1 MTSRRDFLK
10 GVAAAGTLSGIA
22 AQSQTGRALAQAQ
35 MGGAAAALPSSSSF
49 SGMEAE
55 PPEGYSADE
64 AAHYFVQN
72 PASDF
77 MVDVIRNLGIDYIT
91 ANPASSYRGL
101 QESIVNYAGNKNPEF
116 VTCLHEETAIAMG
129 HGYAKI
135 AYKPLAMLCHGT
147 VGLQHASMAIYN
159 AYADHVPL
167 IIFGGNH
174 LDAADRRPGAEWSH
188 AAQDCAKLVR
198 DFTKWDDTP
207 VSLAHFAESL
217 TRAYKIATTPPMG
230 PVMIT
235 LDGHLQEMEVGD
247 NRPAIPEFRPTVPS
261 QGELGA
267 LREVAQ
273 MLVNAER
280 PVIMAG
286 SMARTPEGM
295 KDLVELAEV
304 LQIPVSAGGG
314 RMNFPN
320 DHHLYQSGRLVRE
333 ADVVLGLEV
342 GSFWRTVWSMRDL
355 VHRETRR
362 VLSPDVK
369 LISLGLNDVYL
380 KANYQ
385 NFQRYQPVD
394 LSIAG
399 DAQASL
405 PALIEEVKR
414 AMTAQRRSQNAAR
427 EDEFRRSHQ
436 ESRTQARKQ
445 AAYGWNSSPVSTTRL
460 MVELGQQI
468 KDRDWSLVGP
478 KLSGGAR
485 RFWTMNKHY
494 QYIGGSGAG
503 GLGYGAPASVG
514 AALANREHGRLSVSV
529 VADGDFMY
537 SSGAL
542 WTATHH
548 DIPLL
553 MVINNNRAY
562 HQEVMHVQR
571 IAARRQR
578 GVDGPAKI
586 GNVFENPYIDYAAL
600 ARSMGVSAEGP
611 ISDPTQLAGAFK
623 RAVDVVEQGGC
634 ALVDVVCQPR

>member
-1 MTSRRDFLK
+1 M
-10 GVAAAGTLSGIA
+10 
-22 AQSQTGRALAQAQ
+22 
-35 MGGAAAALPSSSSF
+35 
-49 SGMEAE
+49 
-55 PPEGYSADE
+55 
-64 AAHYFVQN
+64 
-72 PASDF
+72 
-77 MVDVIRNLGIDYIT
+77 
-91 ANPASSYRGL
+91 
-101 QESIVNYAGNKNPEF
+101 
-116 VTCLHEETAIAMG
+116 
-129 HGYAKI
+129 
-135 AYKPLAMLCHGT
+135 
-147 VGLQHASMAIYN
+147 
-159 AYADHVPL
+159 
-167 IIFGGNH
+167 
-174 LDAADRRPGAEWSH
+174 
-188 AAQDCAKLVR
+188 
-198 DFTKWDDTP
+198 
-207 VSLAHFAESL
+207 
-217 TRAYKIATTPPMG
+217 RAYKIATTPPMG

-247 NRPAIPEFRPTVPS
+247 NRPNIPEFRPTVPS
-261 QGELGA
+261 QGETGA
-267 LREVAQ
+267 LREVAR

-295 KDLVELAEV
+295 ENLVELAEL

-320 DHHLYQSGRLVRE
+320 DHHLYQSGRLVRQ

-355 VHRETRR
+355 VHRETQR
-362 VLSPDVK
+362 VVSPDVK

-460 MVELGQQI
+460 MIELGQQI
-468 KDRDWSLVGP
+468 KDHDWSLVGQ
-478 KLSGGAR
+478 KLTGGAR

-503 GLGYGAPASVG
+503 GLGYGAPASIG

-562 HQEVMHVQR
+562 HQEVMHLQR
-571 IAARRQR
+571 IATRRQR
-578 GVDGPAKI
+578 GADGGAKV
-586 GNVFENPYIDYAAL
+586 GNTFEDPFIDYATL
-600 ARSMGVSAEGP
+600 AKSYSVWSTGP
-611 ISDPTQLAGAFK
+611 ISDPAELEPALK
-623 RAVDVVEQGGC
+623 RAVDVVANGEP

>member
-1 MTSRRDFLK
+1 
-10 GVAAAGTLSGIA
+10 
-22 AQSQTGRALAQAQ
+22 
-35 MGGAAAALPSSSSF
+35 
-49 SGMEAE
+49 
-55 PPEGYSADE
+55 
-64 AAHYFVQN
+64 
-72 PASDF
+72 
-77 MVDVIRNLGIDYIT
+77 
-91 ANPASSYRGL
+91 
-101 QESIVNYAGNKNPEF
+101 
-116 VTCLHEETAIAMG
+116 
-129 HGYAKI
+129 
-135 AYKPLAMLCHGT
+135 
-147 VGLQHASMAIYN
+147 
-159 AYADHVPL
+159 
-167 IIFGGNH
+167 
-174 LDAADRRPGAEWSH
+174 
-188 AAQDCAKLVR
+188 
-198 DFTKWDDTP
+198 
-207 VSLAHFAESL
+207 
-217 TRAYKIATTPPMG
+217 
-230 PVMIT
+230 
-235 LDGHLQEMEVGD
+235 
-247 NRPAIPEFRPTVPS
+247 
-261 QGELGA
+261 
-267 LREVAQ
+267 
-273 MLVNAER
+273 
-280 PVIMAG
+280 
-286 SMARTPEGM
+286 
-295 KDLVELAEV
+295 
-304 LQIPVSAGGG
+304 
-314 RMNFPN
+314 
-320 DHHLYQSGRLVRE
+320 
-333 ADVVLGLEV
+333 
-342 GSFWRTVWSMRDL
+342 MRDL

-427 EDEFRRSHQ
+427 EDEFRRSFQ
-436 ESRTQARKQ
+436 NNRTQARKQ
-445 AAYGWNSSPVSTTRL
+445 ATYGWNSSPVSTTRL

-468 KDRDWSLVGP
+468 KDHDWSLVGP
-478 KLSGGAR
+478 KLAGSAR

-562 HQEVMHVQR
+562 HQEVMHIQR

-586 GNVFENPYIDYAAL
+586 GNVFEDPHIDYAAL
-600 ARSMGVSAEGP
+600 ARSMGVWAEGP

-623 RAVDVVEQGGC
+623 RAVDVVDQGGC